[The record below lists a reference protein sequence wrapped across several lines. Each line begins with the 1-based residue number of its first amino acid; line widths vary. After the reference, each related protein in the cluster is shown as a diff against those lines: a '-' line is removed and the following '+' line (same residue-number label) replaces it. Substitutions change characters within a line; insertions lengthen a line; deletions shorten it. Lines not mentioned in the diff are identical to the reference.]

1 MDGPSSK
8 CRENEAMGEG
18 FMSCEA
24 QKLGSW
30 ERHGVC
36 FVQRGIAWWWRRRM
50 PQSSTFFDAVPA
62 EISLSSRF
70 AHRLP
75 YGFRVNVQLNKE
87 YTLQAGNTMISFMS
101 QIFSMVGITL
111 KSFYCLA

>member
-1 MDGPSSK
+1 VKRKNSGAG
-8 CRENEAMGEG
+8 NAMGLALSRGELLGGGGEG
-18 FMSCEA
+18 CLKA
-24 QKLGSW
+24 QLS
-30 ERHGVC
+30 
-36 FVQRGIAWWWRRRM
+36 
-50 PQSSTFFDAVPA
+50 FDAVPA